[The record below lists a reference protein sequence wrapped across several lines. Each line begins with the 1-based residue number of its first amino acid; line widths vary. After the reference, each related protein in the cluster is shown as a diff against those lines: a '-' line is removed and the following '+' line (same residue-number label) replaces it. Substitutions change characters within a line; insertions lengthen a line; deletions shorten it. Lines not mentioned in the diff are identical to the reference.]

1 MRLLTLR
8 TVLVATDHSPA
19 SDAALETAR
28 RLVEASGAALH
39 VTHVTVPGAPAEA
52 RGHRHSSDVALEQA
66 APAVRQQRH
75 HMLIGDPAAQISGL
89 ANRLGADLIVLGRH
103 ADAGRHRPGE
113 KLGSTAYAVI
123 TTSAAPCLVV
133 RQTLDLPLQ
142 RALVA
147 TDFSEA
153 ARGALLV
160 ALSWTSA
167 LRSRASDHEQPR
179 LLAFHVATGGSA
191 TRARSDQRTLDLELE
206 SLRRSAGGWAGVEVR
221 GVTRTA
227 SDPAKCIVDCAQ
239 QDAVELIVMGTR
251 ALQPTGDLALG
262 SVSDAVVRE
271 VDIPVLLVPPIVWHE
286 FAHDLDEP

>member
-19 SDAALETAR
+19 SDAALETAH
-28 RLVEASGAALH
+28 RLAEASGATLH
-39 VTHVTVPGAPAEA
+39 VTHVTVPGTPPEA
-52 RGHRHSSDVALEQA
+52 RGHGHTSDVALGQVGT
-66 APAVRQQRH
+66 AVRQQRH
-75 HMLIGDPAAQISGL
+75 HMLNGDPAAQISGL

-103 ADAGRHRPGE
+103 ADAGPHRPGR

-133 RQTLDLPLQ
+133 RRALDVPLR

-153 ARGALLV
+153 GRGALLV

-167 LRSRASDHEQPR
+167 LRSRAPDHEEPK
-179 LLAFHVATGGSA
+179 LLALHVETGGSA
-191 TRARSDQRTLDLELE
+191 ARSGAEPITWDHELE
-206 SLRRSAGGWAGVEVR
+206 SLRRSAGGWAGVQVR
-221 GVTRTA
+221 GMTRGA
-227 SDPAKCIVDCAQ
+227 SDPARCIVECARE
-239 QDAVELIVMGTR
+239 DSVDLVVMGTR

-271 VDIPVLLVPPIVWHE
+271 VDIPVLLVPPIVWRE
-286 FAHDLDEP
+286 FAHDLDGV

>member
-8 TVLVATDHSPA
+8 TVLVATDHTPA

-28 RLVEASGAALH
+28 RLVEASGATLH
-39 VTHVTVPGAPAEA
+39 VAHVAAPDTPAEA
-52 RGHRHSSDVALEQA
+52 RQTADGALGRA
-66 APAVRQQRH
+66 GPTARQQRY
-75 HMLIGDPAAQISGL
+75 HMLNGDPAAQISGL
-89 ANRLGADLIVLGRH
+89 ANRLDADLIVLGRH
-103 ADAGRHRPGE
+103 GDAGSHRPGR

-133 RQTLDLPLQ
+133 RRALDLPLR

-160 ALSWTSA
+160 GLSWTSA
-167 LRSRASDHEQPR
+167 LRSREADHEEPK
-179 LLAFHVATGGSA
+179 LLALHVETGGSG
-191 TRARSDQRTLDLELE
+191 TRAGADQKTLDHELE
-206 SLRRSAGGWAGVEVR
+206 SLRRGAGGWAGVAVE

-227 SDPAKCIVDCAQ
+227 NDPVRCIVDCARE
-239 QDAVELIVMGTR
+239 DDVELVVMGTR
-251 ALQPTGDLALG
+251 ALQPTGDVALG

-271 VDIPVLLVPPIVWHE
+271 LDVPVLLVPPNVWHE
-286 FAHDLDEP
+286 VAHDLDEI

>member
-8 TVLVATDHSPA
+8 TVLVATDHTSA

-28 RLVEASGAALH
+28 RLVEASGATLH
-39 VTHVTVPGAPAEA
+39 VTHVNGRDTPSEA
-52 RGHRHSSDVALEQA
+52 RGH
-66 APAVRQQRH
+66 APGPGFSLGRAGPTAGQQRY
-75 HMLIGDPAAQISGL
+75 HMLNGDPAAQISAL
-89 ANRLGADLIVLGRH
+89 ANRLKADLIVLGRH
-103 ADAGRHRPGE
+103 AEAGRDRPRQE
-113 KLGSTAYAVI
+113 LGSTAYAVI

-133 RQTLDLPLQ
+133 RHTLDLPLQ

-167 LRSRASDHEQPR
+167 LRSRASNHEQPK
-179 LLAFHVATGGSA
+179 LVALHVETDGSA
-191 TRARSDQRTLDLELE
+191 ARERSDQRTLDHELE
-206 SLRRSAGGWAGVEVR
+206 SLRRSAGGWAGVEVE

-227 SDPAKCIVDCAQ
+227 SDPARCIVDCAQ

-251 ALQPTGDLALG
+251 ALQPTGDLVLG

-286 FAHDLDEP
+286 FAHDLGEV

>member
-8 TVLVATDHSPA
+8 TVLVATDHTPA

-28 RLVEASGAALH
+28 RLVEASGAKLH
-39 VTHVTVPGAPAEA
+39 VAHVAVPDT
-52 RGHRHSSDVALEQA
+52 RGHAHPPEAALGRA
-66 APAVRQQRH
+66 GPTARQQRYH
-75 HMLIGDPAAQISGL
+75 KLNGDPAAQISGL
-89 ANRLGADLIVLGRH
+89 ANRLAADLIVLGRH
-103 ADAGRHRPGE
+103 GDADSHRPGQ

-133 RQTLDLPLQ
+133 RRALDLPLR

-167 LRSRASDHEQPR
+167 LRSRASDHEEPK
-179 LLAFHVATGGSA
+179 LVALHVEIGGSA
-191 TRARSDQRTLDLELE
+191 TRAASEQKTLDHELE

-221 GVTRTA
+221 GLTRTA
-227 SDPAKCIVDCAQ
+227 NDPAKCIVDCAR
-239 QDAVELIVMGTR
+239 QDAMELVVMGTR
-251 ALQPTGDLALG
+251 ALQPTADVALG

-271 VDIPVLLVPPIVWHE
+271 LDVPVLLVPPNVWRE
-286 FAHDLDEP
+286 FAHDLDES